1 MKTFVHCF
9 GLNMVLLLVVGFAA
23 AGNLPGVNTA
33 AGSVQGLVLAK
44 DTNEPLIGASII
56 VEGTRFGTAT
66 NEQGNF
72 ILANVPVGTY
82 TLTVSM
88 LGYKEEPFAVTI
100 RENETSTLNVIL
112 SPRPVDLPT
121 VEIMGSHRAV
131 FMKIPGS
138 AEIIGRETI
147 RATHPLGFNEALR
160 KVAGIHVRDEEGFG
174 IRPNIGVRGLF
185 PTRSGKVLLLEDG
198 IPFTQAPYG
207 DPAAYYHPPINR
219 FDRVEV
225 LKGSGQILFGPQTIG
240 GVINYLT
247 PQPPSQTTGTAKV
260 MGGNRDYLFGYA
272 DVGSSWGPVGFFAE
286 YTRKQGQL
294 ARENASTAINDLT
307 GKFVWRF
314 DEQSRI
320 SLKGNYYKETSN
332 TTYAGLTKI
341 EFEENPYQNQFQDDW
356 FYVDR
361 YGSHLIYDRYLGDQ
375 GAAIALNV
383 YGYRFKRHWWRQG
396 NNGGTNSTNP
406 GNTPGVR
413 TILNPT
419 RNDGRNRLYTVWGAE
434 PRFRINHRL
443 FGLLHEA
450 DFGVRA
456 HFEIQDRKQIQ
467 GNSPTARTGNLV
479 EDNLRKTNAYSA
491 FVQDR
496 MFIGNR
502 WTISAGTRIEN
513 VHHQRTN
520 RLNNVS
526 GRSSLTEII
535 PGVGFTYNPASR
547 MTIYGGIHRGFA
559 PPRVEDAISN
569 TDGSSVDLESEKSWN
584 IELGI
589 RTKPLP
595 EWELHAT
602 AFQMDF
608 ENQIIPASLAGG
620 SATTLTNAGKT
631 LHRGVELKSVAT
643 ISLPDPATLAVALD
657 VSYTY
662 LPEAK
667 FVGERFSALTST
679 VRVTGNR
686 LTYAPEH
693 LLTASV
699 GINAIEQLAIRLESV
714 FVGDQFSDDLNTVE
728 ISANGRQGIV
738 HAHTVWNLAA
748 NYRIPSLQ
756 LTVVLSVKNLFDKV
770 YVVDLSRGMLPG
782 APRLMQYG
790 LEWNF

>member
-1 MKTFVHCF
+1 MKWSTHVCQMI
-9 GLNMVLLLVVGFAA
+9 LVLLCTVGVSTAKDAVELNAA
-23 AGNLPGVNTA
+23 T
-33 AGSVQGLVLAK
+33 GSVQGSVVSK
-44 DTNEPLIGASII
+44 DTHEPLIGANVI
-56 VEGTRFGTAT
+56 VERTRFGTAT
-66 NEQGNF
+66 NEEGNF
-72 ILANVPVGTY
+72 FLANIPVGTY

-88 LGYKEEPFAVTI
+88 LGYKEESFTVLI
-100 RENETSTLNVIL
+100 REKETHTLNVVL

-121 VEIMGSHRAV
+121 VEIMGSQRAV

-138 AEIIGRETI
+138 AEIVGSESI
-147 RATHPLGFNEALR
+147 RRTHPLGFNEVLR
-160 KVAGIHVRDEEGFG
+160 KVAGVHVRDEEGFG
-174 IRPNIGVRGLF
+174 IRPNIGIRGLF

-219 FDRVEV
+219 FERVEV

-247 PQPPSQTTGTAKV
+247 PQPPTQTAGTAKV

-272 DVGSSWGPVGFFAE
+272 DVGSSWGPLGFFAE
-286 YTRKQGQL
+286 YTRKQGKL
-294 ARENASTAINDLT
+294 ARENTSTAINDLN
-307 GKFVWRF
+307 GKFVWKL
-314 DEQSRI
+314 DDQSRL
-320 SLKGNYYKETSN
+320 SLKGSYYKETSN

-341 EFEENPYQNQFQDDW
+341 EFEENPFQNQFKDDW

-361 YGSHLIYDRYLGDQ
+361 YGSHVIYDRYLDDK
-375 GAAIALNV
+375 GAAFALHV

-413 TILNPT
+413 TVLNPT
-419 RNDGRNRLYTVWGAE
+419 RNDGRNRLYTVSGAE
-434 PRFRINHRL
+434 PRFRLNHRL

-450 DFGVRA
+450 DFGLRA
-456 HFEIQDRKQIQ
+456 HFEVQDRKQIQ
-467 GNSPTARTGNLV
+467 GNSPTARTGNVV
-479 EDNLRKTNAYSA
+479 EDNLRTTNAYAA

-502 WTISAGTRIEN
+502 WTVSLGVRVEN
-513 VHHQRTN
+513 VHHARTN
-520 RLNNVS
+520 RLNNAS
-526 GRSSLTEII
+526 GKTSLTEII
-535 PGVGFTYNPASR
+535 PGVGFTYNPALQT
-547 MTIYGGIHRGFA
+547 TIYGGIHRGFA

-584 IELGI
+584 LELGI
-589 RTKPLP
+589 RTKPVP

-620 SATTLTNAGKT
+620 SATTLTNAGQT
-631 LHRGVELKSVAT
+631 LHRGIEVKSVTT
-643 ISLPDPATLAVALD
+643 IPLSDPEAVALTLD
-657 VSYTY
+657 IAYTY

-667 FVGERFSALTST
+667 FVGERFSAITPT

-693 LLTASV
+693 LVTASLGV
-699 GINAIEQLAIRLESV
+699 SAMEQLAVRLESV
-714 FVGDQFSDDLNTVE
+714 FVGDQYSDDLNTVE
-728 ISANGRQGIV
+728 ITPNGRQGIV
-738 HAHTVWNLAA
+738 PAHTVWNLAA
-748 NYRIPSLQ
+748 NYTIPSLRLTML
-756 LTVVLSVKNLFDKV
+756 LTVKNMFDNV

-782 APRLMQYG
+782 APRLVQYG

>member
-1 MKTFVHCF
+1 MKWLIYFCQ
-9 GLNMVLLLVVGFAA
+9 LMLVLLFVVNVARGRDSAELNAA
-23 AGNLPGVNTA
+23 T
-33 AGSVQGLVLAK
+33 GSVQGSVVSK
-44 DTNEPLIGASII
+44 DTHEPLIGAN
-56 VEGTRFGTAT
+56 VVLEGTRFGTAT

-72 ILANVPVGTY
+72 LLANIPVGTY
-82 TLTVSM
+82 TLTVTM
-88 LGYKEEPFAVTI
+88 LGYKEESFTVSI
-100 RENETSTLNVIL
+100 REKETHTLNVVL

-138 AEIIGRETI
+138 AEIIGREAI
-147 RATHPLGFNEALR
+147 GRTHPIGFNEVLR
-160 KVAGIHVRDEEGFG
+160 KVAGVHVRDEEGFG
-174 IRPNIGVRGLF
+174 IRPNIGIRGLF

-247 PQPPSQTTGTAKV
+247 PQPPSHTTGTAKV

-272 DVGSSWGPVGFFAE
+272 DVGSTWGPVGFFAE
-286 YTRKQGQL
+286 YTRRQGQL
-294 ARENASTAINDLT
+294 ARENTSTAINDLN
-307 GKFVWRF
+307 GKLVWKL
-314 DEQSRI
+314 DDQSRV
-320 SLKGNYYKETSN
+320 SLKGSYYKETSN

-341 EFEENPYQNQFQDDW
+341 EFDENPFQNQFKDDW

-361 YGSHLIYDRYLGDQ
+361 YGSHLIYDRYLGEQ
-375 GAAIALNV
+375 GAAFALHV

-396 NNGGTNSTNP
+396 NNGGTNATNP
-406 GNTPGVR
+406 GNAPGVR
-413 TILNPT
+413 TVLNPT
-419 RNDGRNRLYTVWGAE
+419 RNDGRNRLYTVSGVE
-434 PRFRINHRL
+434 PRFRMNHRL

-450 DFGVRA
+450 DFGLRA
-456 HFEIQDRKQIQ
+456 HFEVQDRKQIQ
-467 GNSPTARTGNLV
+467 GNSPTARTGNVV
-479 EDNLRKTNAYSA
+479 EDNLRTTNAYAA

-502 WTISAGTRIEN
+502 WTVSLGVRVEN
-513 VHHQRTN
+513 IHHARTN
-520 RLNNVS
+520 RLNNAS
-526 GRSSLTEII
+526 GKTSLTEVI
-535 PGVGFTYNPASR
+535 PGIGFTYNPALQ

-584 IELGI
+584 LELGI

-631 LHRGVELKSVAT
+631 LHRGIELKSVST
-643 ISLPDPATLAVALD
+643 IPLSDPAALALTFDVA
-657 VSYTY
+657 YTY

-667 FVGERFSALTST
+667 FVGERFSAITRT

-693 LLTASV
+693 LLTASLGV
-699 GINAIEQLAIRLESV
+699 NAMEHLDVRLESV

-728 ISANGRQGIV
+728 ITPNGRQGIV
-738 HAHTVWNLAA
+738 PAHTVWNLAA
-748 NYRIPSLQ
+748 NYTIPSLR
-756 LTVVLSVKNLFDKV
+756 LTMALTVKNLFDKV
-770 YVVDLSRGMLPG
+770 YVIDLSRGMLPG
-782 APRLMQYG
+782 APRLLQYG